1 MQVEEL
7 QWELCRRLL
16 HFVPPPSQE
25 SQQQVPGVVFRR
37 FLRNLVCKN
46 RGANRSMAPPGLS
59 DNSVLV
65 STYCVLLRL
74 LSEGL
79 GTGKMGGHNV
89 DGSKEHLQSP
99 VGFLHRWLRPGGP

>member
-1 MQVEEL
+1 MCVQVEEL
-7 QWELCRRLL
+7 QWELCARLL
-16 HFVPPPSQE
+16 HFVPPPSAD
-25 SQQQVPGVVFRR
+25 SQPQVPGVVFRR

-79 GTGKMGGHNV
+79 GAGKMVGESAER
-89 DGSKEHLQSP
+89 SKEHDNP
-99 VGFLHRWLRPGGP
+99 VGFLHRYG